1 MNDVNDSS
9 GRMPELEANSAQLT
23 QLLEQA
29 RADIPSGKQWSQ
41 LSLSITQIWDGTPGS
56 DGETSG
62 SAPELDAPI
71 PLPPGGGAE
80 VGVGASKLAAQ
91 TGLLSSA
98 AFKVAGVATLAGA
111 LATGVWGL
119 GPDPAQSPRT
129 PVNSAQSPPV
139 AAGLPSAP
147 ARAEP
152 QPLPASGPDEPS
164 SDAVEERPRVN
175 AVSSKTPPKVRPSTA
190 SQELSLLSRA
200 REQLQKNPRES
211 LALCRKHEQ
220 LYPHGQLAQEREV
233 LLIDA
238 LQRLRREEEAA
249 QKRDEFGKAF
259 PDSPHQ
265 SRVKRSEP

>member
-1 MNDVNDSS
+1 MNDVNDRS
-9 GRMPELEANSAQLT
+9 GLMPELEASSAQLT

-29 RADIPSGKQWSQ
+29 RADIPSGKQWNE
-41 LSLSITQIWDGTPGS
+41 LSLTITQIWDGAPGA

-62 SAPELDAPI
+62 TAPELDAPL
-71 PLPPGGGAE
+71 PVPPGGGE
-80 VGVGASKLAAQ
+80 TVGIAGSKLAAQ
-91 TGLLSSA
+91 TGLFSSA
-98 AFKVAGVATLAGA
+98 ALKVAGVATLAGA

-119 GPDPAQSPRT
+119 GADPAQSPRA
-129 PVNSAQSPPV
+129 PVNPSHSQPV
-139 AAGLPSAP
+139 APGLPPAP
-147 ARAEP
+147 ARVE
-152 QPLPASGPDEPS
+152 PLPVSAPEEPASN
-164 SDAVEERPRVN
+164 ALEERPRVN
-175 AVSSKTPPKVRPSTA
+175 AVSSATLPKARPSLA
-190 SQELSLLSRA
+190 SQELGLLSRA

-220 LYPHGQLAQEREV
+220 LYPNGQLAQEREV